1 MLLPQFEKHAVTRT
15 FQAHTRITP
24 LNVTTV
30 ENTNN
35 VYTHTLYTPA
45 SHNIKNHFQVTFTKR
60 YAAGKPWILAIKPD
74 VTVIH
79 TTHQDIGADQAES
92 SW

>member
-1 MLLPQFEKHAVTRT
+1 MQMMC
-15 FQAHTRITP
+15 I
-24 LNVTTV
+24 
-30 ENTNN
+30 
-35 VYTHTLYTPA
+35 HTLYTPA
-45 SHNIKNHFQVTFTKR
+45 SHNIKNHFQVTFQVTFIITKQ